1 MTLEIDT
8 SVARRRPADQRRLVE
23 AVISVLPE
31 DEANWIEWKSGL
43 ALGSVEGRFSI
54 ARQVLGFANRHPD
67 IASRFMQ
74 GCAYVLVG
82 ASPEAVSGVE
92 RVDVADLDAGLR
104 PYLGDDG
111 PQWSAAYVTVEESKS
126 VLVVTVEPPQW
137 GDRIFTLRKSYQPAG
152 KSGQSFHDGT
162 IFVRRQASIARASSA
177 DVRML
182 EERLLRG
189 VRQQRLSLDLRW
201 KDQPLE
207 LARLILTDEDGE
219 RWIAARREHLLGSL
233 RRDEA
238 RLAGRDWLDLITAQK
253 ASTLALLGGHAED
266 RTAEQYEAEVEAYLR
281 KASDALSSVA
291 VECFGRSDRNAVR
304 LCLVNGESCNLSDVE
319 VVLHVPGRVETFE
332 ATRPPQLPARP
343 WSYGT
348 PRPAFDA
355 CPRGLIAQSVLTPPT
370 RLANA
375 RPPLRFENGG
385 STTLT
390 FRPGDV
396 RPLDTVDLAPFSLLV
411 SEPVGTVV
419 SADWRA
425 TSTGV
430 DSVLT
435 GTFDFRVAEQAVGL
449 FDLVPPTKDSNG

>member
-1 MTLEIDT
+1 MTIEIDT
-8 SVARRRPADQRRLVE
+8 SVALRRPADQRRLVE
-23 AVISVLPE
+23 SVITGLPE
-31 DEANWIEWKSGL
+31 DEANWIEWKSEL

-67 IASRFMQ
+67 LASRFMQ
-74 GCAYVLVG
+74 GCAYVVVG
-82 ASPEAVSGVE
+82 ASPGALVGVE
-92 RVDVADLDAGLR
+92 RIDVADLDAGLQ
-104 PYLGDDG
+104 PYVGDDG
-111 PQWSAAYVTVEESKS
+111 PQWSAAYVTVEESRS
-126 VLVVTVEPPQW
+126 VLVVTVEAPQW
-137 GDRIFTLRKSYQPAG
+137 GDRIFTLRRSYQPAG
-152 KSGQSFHDGT
+152 KPGHGVDEGT
-162 IFVRRQASIARASSA
+162 VFTRRQASTARARSA

-201 KDQPLE
+201 KDQPQE
-207 LARLILTDEDGE
+207 LARLILTDEDCE
-219 RWIAARREHLLGSL
+219 RWIAARRKHLLGSL
-233 RRDEA
+233 RRDET

-266 RTAEQYEAEVEAYLR
+266 RTADQYDAEVEAYLR
-281 KASDALSSVA
+281 KASNALSSVA

-304 LCLVNGESCNLSDVE
+304 LSLVNGESCNLPDVE

-332 ATRPPQLPARP
+332 ATHPPQLPARP
-343 WSYGT
+343 RSYGT
-348 PRPAFDA
+348 PPPAFDA
-355 CPRGLIAQSVLTPPT
+355 FPRGLVAQSVLTPQT
-370 RLANA
+370 RPANA
-375 RPPLRFENGG
+375 RQPLRFENGG

-411 SEPVGTVV
+411 SEPAGTVL

-430 DSVLT
+430 DGVLT
-435 GTFDFRVAEQAVGL
+435 GTFDFRVADQAVGL
-449 FDLVPPTKDSNG
+449 FDLIPPTKDSNG